1 MKHTLK
7 LTCIACLLAFLAV
20 GQFVAPRTVSASEDG
35 SLLKALDKE
44 VASIVEKARPAVVRV
59 NITKM
64 VKQSLVDPFE
74 GFDEFF
80 APGFRNRVAP
90 RLRPREFPMR
100 GVGSGFIID
109 SSGVILTNA
118 HVVSGSDEL
127 MVVMDDGKE
136 HKATVIGADPETE
149 VAVIKID
156 AKNLTSL
163 ETGDSDAVKPGHL
176 VIAIGSPQ
184 GLSQSV
190 SLGIVSAVGR
200 SELGITTFDN
210 FIQTDAAINQGNSGG
225 PLLDSSGKVVGINTA
240 IVSATGGSEGL
251 GLAIPINQ
259 AMQIADKI
267 RQGGGKVTRGYMGIL
282 MQPLEPDMAEYF
294 GAKGKTGAVVAQV
307 MKGSPADGKL
317 QKDDLIVAIN
327 NKPVKDSREIMNRVS
342 AMDPGETLRL
352 TIFRSGREK
361 EVRIK
366 LDTRPDK
373 DKLVS
378 GRTEG
383 EPSEKEESKDVEGFK
398 VETLTAEKARS
409 LGLDEGKGLVVTE
422 VDPKSE
428 AYKRGLRSN
437 MVIEQVNQQ
446 DVEDMSGLKAALKAG
461 QEKSAV
467 LLRVKTPD
475 GTALILIP
483 KKAK

>member
-1 MKHTLK
+1 MNRALK
-7 LTCIACLLAFLAV
+7 LTWIACLLAFLAV
-20 GQFVAPRTVSASEDG
+20 GQLVAPRIVSASEDG

-44 VASIVEKARPAVVRV
+44 VATIVGKARPAVVRV

-80 APGFRNRVAP
+80 APGFRNRLAP
-90 RLRPREFPMR
+90 RLRPREFPIR

-118 HVVSGSDEL
+118 HNVSGSDEL

-136 HKATVIGADPETE
+136 YKATVVGSDPDTE
-149 VAVIKID
+149 VAVIRID
-156 AKNLTSL
+156 AKNLTPL
-163 ETGDSDAVKPGHL
+163 EIGDSDAVKAGHL

-190 SLGIVSAVGR
+190 SLGIVSAVAR

-210 FIQTDAAINQGNSGG
+210 FIQTDAAINSGNSGG
-225 PLLDSSGKVVGINTA
+225 PLLDSSGRVVGINTA
-240 IVSATGGSEGL
+240 IVSTSGGSEGL

-267 RQGGGKVTRGYMGIL
+267 RKGGKVTRGYMGIL

-294 GAKGKTGAVVAQV
+294 GAKGKTGAIVAQV
-307 MKGSPADGKL
+307 MEGSPADGKL
-317 QKDDLIVAIN
+317 QKDDLIVAVN
-327 NKPVKDSREIMNRVS
+327 DKPVKDSREIMNRVS
-342 AMDPGETLRL
+342 GMNPGETLRL
-352 TIFRSGREK
+352 SVLRSGQEK

-383 EPSEKEESKDVEGFK
+383 EPSGKEEFQDLEGFK
-398 VETLTAEKARS
+398 VETLTPEKAKS
-409 LGLDEGKGLVVTE
+409 LGLDEAKGLVVTE

-437 MVIEQVNQQ
+437 RVIEQVNQQ
-446 DVEDMSGLKAALKAG
+446 DVDSLSSLKAALKAG
-461 QEKSAV
+461 QDKPSV
-467 LLRVKTPD
+467 LLRVKTSD

>member
-1 MKHTLK
+1 MKHALK
-7 LTCIACLLAFLAV
+7 LTWIACLLAFLAV
-20 GQFVAPRTVSASEDG
+20 GQLVAPRTVSASEEG

-44 VASIVEKARPAVVRV
+44 VATIVEKARPAVVRV

-80 APGFRNRVAP
+80 APGFRNRLAP
-90 RLRPREFPMR
+90 RLRPREFPIR

-109 SSGVILTNA
+109 PSGVILTNA

-136 HKATVIGADPETE
+136 HKATVVGADPETE

-156 AKNLTSL
+156 ARNLTPL
-163 ETGDSDAVKPGHL
+163 EIGDSDAVKPGHL

-267 RQGGGKVTRGYMGIL
+267 RKGGKVTRGYMGIL

-307 MKGSPADGKL
+307 MEGSPADGKL
-317 QKDDLIVAIN
+317 QKDDLIVAVN
-327 NKPVKDSREIMNRVS
+327 DKPVKDSREIMNRVS
-342 AMDPGETLRL
+342 AMSPGDNLRL
-352 TIFRSGREK
+352 SILRAGQEK

-383 EPSEKEESKDVEGFK
+383 EPSEKEESKDLEGFK
-398 VETLTAEKARS
+398 VETLTPEKARS
-409 LGLDEGKGLVVTE
+409 LGLDEAKGLVVTE
-422 VDPKSE
+422 VDPKGE

-446 DVEDMSGLKAALKAG
+446 DVDSLSSLKAALKAG
-461 QEKSAV
+461 QDKPAV
-467 LLRVKTPD
+467 LLRVKTSD

>member
-1 MKHTLK
+1 MNRALK
-7 LTCIACLLAFLAV
+7 LTWIACLLAFLAV
-20 GQFVAPRTVSASEDG
+20 GQLVAPRTICASEDG

-44 VASIVEKARPAVVRV
+44 VATIVEKARPAVVRV

-64 VKQSLVDPFE
+64 VRQSLVDPFE

-80 APGFRNRVAP
+80 APGFRNRLAP
-90 RLRPREFPMR
+90 RLRPREFPIR

-109 SSGVILTNA
+109 PSGVILTNA

-136 HKATVIGADPETE
+136 YKAAVVGADPETE

-267 RQGGGKVTRGYMGIL
+267 RKGGKVTRGYMGIL

-294 GAKGKTGAVVAQV
+294 GAKGKTGAIVAQV
-307 MKGSPADGKL
+307 MEGSPADGKL
-317 QKDDLIVAIN
+317 QKDDLIVAVN
-327 NKPVKDSREIMNRVS
+327 DKPVKDSREIMNRVS
-342 AMDPGETLRL
+342 AMSPGDNLRL
-352 TIFRSGREK
+352 SILRAGQEK

-383 EPSEKEESKDVEGFK
+383 EPSEKEESKDLEGFK
-398 VETLTAEKARS
+398 VETLTPEKARS
-409 LGLDEGKGLVVTE
+409 LGLDEAKGLVVTE

-428 AYKRGLRSN
+428 AYKRGLRPN
-437 MVIEQVNQQ
+437 MVVEQVNQQ
-446 DVEDMSGLKAALKAG
+446 DVDSLSSLKAALKAG
-461 QEKSAV
+461 QDKPAV
-467 LLRVKTPD
+467 LLRVKTSD

>member
-1 MKHTLK
+1 M
-7 LTCIACLLAFLAV
+7 
-20 GQFVAPRTVSASEDG
+20 
-35 SLLKALDKE
+35 
-44 VASIVEKARPAVVRV
+44 EKARPAVVRV

-64 VKQSLVDPFE
+64 VRQSLVDPFE

-80 APGFRNRVAP
+80 APGFRNRLAP
-90 RLRPREFPMR
+90 RLRPREFPIR

-109 SSGVILTNA
+109 PSGVILTNA

-136 HKATVIGADPETE
+136 HKATVVGADPETE

-156 AKNLTSL
+156 ARNLTPL
-163 ETGDSDAVKPGHL
+163 EIGDSDAVKPGHL

-267 RQGGGKVTRGYMGIL
+267 RKGGKVTRGYMGIL

-307 MKGSPADGKL
+307 MEGSPADGKL
-317 QKDDLIVAIN
+317 QKDDLIVAVN
-327 NKPVKDSREIMNRVS
+327 DKPVKDSREIMNRVS
-342 AMDPGETLRL
+342 AMSPGDNLRL
-352 TIFRSGREK
+352 SILRAGQEK

-383 EPSEKEESKDVEGFK
+383 EPSEKEESKDLEGFK
-398 VETLTAEKARS
+398 VETLTPEKARS
-409 LGLDEGKGLVVTE
+409 LGLDEAKGLVVTE

-428 AYKRGLRSN
+428 AYKRGLRPN
-437 MVIEQVNQQ
+437 MVVEQVNQQ
-446 DVEDMSGLKAALKAG
+446 DVDSLSSLKAALKAG
-461 QEKSAV
+461 QDRPAV
-467 LLRVKTPD
+467 LLRVKTSD

>member
-1 MKHTLK
+1 MKHALK
-7 LTCIACLLAFLAV
+7 LTWIACLLAFLAV
-20 GQFVAPRTVSASEDG
+20 GQLVAPRTVSASEDG

-44 VASIVEKARPAVVRV
+44 VATIVEKARPAVVRV

-80 APGFRNRVAP
+80 APGFRNRLAP
-90 RLRPREFPMR
+90 RLRQRVPVR

-136 HKATVIGADPETE
+136 YKATVVGTDPETE

-210 FIQTDAAINQGNSGG
+210 FIQTDAAINSGNSGG

-240 IVSATGGSEGL
+240 IVSNSGGSEGL
-251 GLAIPINQ
+251 GLAVPINQ
-259 AMQIADKI
+259 AMQIAAKI
-267 RQGGGKVTRGYMGIL
+267 RREGKVTRGYMGIL
-282 MQPLEPDMAEYF
+282 MQSLEPDMAEYF
-294 GAKGKTGAVVAQV
+294 GAKGRTGAIVAQV
-307 MKGSPADGKL
+307 MEGSPADGKL
-317 QKDDLIVAIN
+317 QKDDLIVGVN

-342 AMDPGETLRL
+342 SMNPGETLRL
-352 TIFRSGREK
+352 SIFRSGQEK

-373 DKLVS
+373 DKLVP

-383 EPSEKEESKDVEGFK
+383 EPSEKEESRDLEGFK
-398 VETLTAEKARS
+398 VETLTPEKAKS
-409 LGLDEGKGLVVTE
+409 LGLDEAKGLVVTE
-422 VDPKSE
+422 VDPKGE

-437 MVIEQVNQQ
+437 TVIEQVNQQ
-446 DVEDMSGLKAALKAG
+446 DVDSLSSLKAALKAG
-461 QEKSAV
+461 QDKPAV
-467 LLRVKTPD
+467 LLRVKTSD

-483 KKAK
+483 KKAR